1 MLRKEH
7 KVSHISSEAI
17 FATPTMKPA
26 KVLLSL
32 VFCFLLI
39 LTDINYKSSEILRAY
54 GKDILTPVIYIAKSP
69 VFIFNKVI
77 DFFNSRQDL
86 RFTINALEQENL
98 KLKSKNSLMNEIS
111 FKNRRLNSLEES
123 IEGNQNN
130 YYLVK
135 KKFLSTNELKPV
147 MTVGINSREEV
158 FTKNNAVLSEKG
170 LLGRVISQGLLNAE
184 VMLVQDSRSLVPVVS
199 SSSRLHAIL
208 QGSGLSRL
216 GHLNNIKK
224 SAEFK
229 IGEELYSSGLG
240 GVYPPG
246 YLVAK
251 IETIKDNPDSEFL
264 DIQVSFLQSPID
276 QDYFLVKKNIQTNE

>member
-17 FATPTMKPA
+17 FATPMMKPA

-39 LTDINYKSSEILRAY
+39 LTDINYKSSETLRAY

-98 KLKSKNSLMNEIS
+98 KLKSINSLMNEIS
-111 FKNRRLNSLEES
+111 FENRRFNSLEES
-123 IEGNQNN
+123 IEDNPNN

-135 KKFLSTNELKPV
+135 KKFLSTNDLKPT
-147 MTVGINSREEV
+147 MTVGRNSREEV

-224 SAEFK
+224 SAEYK

-251 IETIKDNPDSEFL
+251 IKTIKDNPDSEFL

>member
-135 KKFLSTNELKPV
+135 KKFLSTNDLKPV
-147 MTVGINSREEV
+147 MTVGVNSREEV

-170 LLGRVISQGLLNAE
+170 LLGRIISQGLLNAE

-199 SSSRLHAIL
+199 STSRLHAIL

-240 GVYPPG
+240 VEI
-246 YLVAK
+246 LDLISV
-251 IETIKDNPDSEFL
+251 DRLNNPDSEFYY
-264 DIQVSFLQSPID
+264 PID
-276 QDYFLVKKNIQTNE
+276 DPRNSYVFPSKDYGRL

>member
-17 FATPTMKPA
+17 FAIPTMKPA

-98 KLKSKNSLMNEIS
+98 KLKSINSLMNEIS
-111 FKNRRLNSLEES
+111 FENRRFNSLEES
-123 IEGNQNN
+123 IEDNPNN

-135 KKFLSTNELKPV
+135 KKFLSTNDLKPT
-147 MTVGINSREEV
+147 MTVGINSREEA

-224 SAEFK
+224 SAEYK

-240 GVYPPG
+240 GVYPSG
-246 YLVAK
+246 YPVAK
-251 IETIKDNPDSEFL
+251 IKTIKDNPDSEFL

-276 QDYFLVKKNIQTNE
+276 LSLIHISEPTRPY

>member
-17 FATPTMKPA
+17 FATPMMKPA

-39 LTDINYKSSEILRAY
+39 LTDINYKSSETLRAY

-98 KLKSKNSLMNEIS
+98 KLKSINSLMNEIS
-111 FKNRRLNSLEES
+111 FENRRFNSLEES
-123 IEGNQNN
+123 IKDNPNN

-135 KKFLSTNELKPV
+135 KKFLSTNDLKPT
-147 MTVGINSREEV
+147 MTVGINSREEA

-170 LLGRVISQGLLNAE
+170 LLGRVISQGLFNAE

-224 SAEFK
+224 SAEYK

>member
-123 IEGNQNN
+123 IEGNHNN

-135 KKFLSTNELKPV
+135 KKFLSTNDLKPV
-147 MTVGINSREEV
+147 MTVGVNSREEV
-158 FTKNNAVLSEKG
+158 FTK
-170 LLGRVISQGLLNAE
+170 I
-184 VMLVQDSRSLVPVVS
+184 MLC
-199 SSSRLHAIL
+199 
-208 QGSGLSRL
+208 
-216 GHLNNIKK
+216 
-224 SAEFK
+224 
-229 IGEELYSSGLG
+229 
-240 GVYPPG
+240 
-246 YLVAK
+246 
-251 IETIKDNPDSEFL
+251 FL
-264 DIQVSFLQSPID
+264 KRDF
-276 QDYFLVKKNIQTNE
+276 

>member
-86 RFTINALEQENL
+86 RFIINALEQENL
-98 KLKSKNSLMNEIS
+98 KLKSINSLMNEIS
-111 FKNRRLNSLEES
+111 FENRRFNSLEES
-123 IEGNQNN
+123 IEDNPNN

-135 KKFLSTNELKPV
+135 KKFLSTNDLKPT
-147 MTVGINSREEV
+147 MTVGINSREEA

-184 VMLVQDSRSLVPVVS
+184 VMLVQDSRSLTPVVS

-224 SAEFK
+224 SAEYK

-251 IETIKDNPDSEFL
+251 IKTIKDNPDSEFL

>member
-17 FATPTMKPA
+17 FATPMMKPA

-32 VFCFLLI
+32 VFCLFLI
-39 LTDINYKSSEILRAY
+39 LTDINYKSSETLRAY

-69 VFIFNKVI
+69 IFIFNKVI

-86 RFTINALEQENL
+86 RFTINALEQENF
-98 KLKSKNSLMNEIS
+98 KLKSINSLMNEIS
-111 FKNRRLNSLEES
+111 FENRRFNSLEES
-123 IEGNQNN
+123 IEDNPNN

-135 KKFLSTNELKPV
+135 KKFLSTNDLKPT
-147 MTVGINSREEV
+147 MTVGINSREEA

-224 SAEFK
+224 SAEYK

-251 IETIKDNPDSEFL
+251 IKTIKDNPDSEFL
-264 DIQVSFLQSPID
+264 DIQVSFLQSPVD

>member
-17 FATPTMKPA
+17 FAIPTMKPA

-32 VFCFLLI
+32 AFCLLLI

-69 VFIFNKVI
+69 VFIFDKVI
-77 DFFNSRQDL
+77 GFFNSRQDL

-98 KLKSKNSLMNEIS
+98 KLKSINSLMNEIS
-111 FKNRRLNSLEES
+111 FENRRFNSLEES
-123 IEGNQNN
+123 IEDNPNN

-135 KKFLSTNELKPV
+135 KKFLSTNDLKPT
-147 MTVGINSREEV
+147 MTVGINSREEA

-224 SAEFK
+224 SAEYK

-251 IETIKDNPDSEFL
+251 IKTIKDNPDSEFL
-264 DIQVSFLQSPID
+264 DIQVSFLQSPVD

>member
-26 KVLLSL
+26 KVLVSL

-170 LLGRVISQGLLNAE
+170 LLGRIISQGLLNAE

-199 SSSRLHAIL
+199 STSRLHAIL

-229 IGEELYSSGLG
+229 IGEKLYSSGLG
-240 GVYPPG
+240 GVYPSG
-246 YLVAK
+246 YPVAK
-251 IETIKDNPDSEFL
+251 IKTIKDNPDSEFL

>member
-17 FATPTMKPA
+17 FAIPTMKPA

-69 VFIFNKVI
+69 VFIFDKVI
-77 DFFNSRQDL
+77 GFFNSRQDL

-98 KLKSKNSLMNEIS
+98 KLKSINSLMNEIS
-111 FKNRRLNSLEES
+111 FENRRFNSLEKS
-123 IEGNQNN
+123 IEDNPNN

-135 KKFLSTNELKPV
+135 KKFLSTNDLKPV
-147 MTVGINSREEV
+147 MTVGINSLEEA

-224 SAEFK
+224 SAEYK

-251 IETIKDNPDSEFL
+251 IKTIKDNPDSEFL

>member
-135 KKFLSTNELKPV
+135 KKFLSTNDLKPV
-147 MTVGINSREEV
+147 MTVGVNSREEV

-170 LLGRVISQGLLNAE
+170 LLGRIISQVLLNAE

-199 SSSRLHAIL
+199 STSRLHAIL

-229 IGEELYSSGLG
+229 IGEELYSSGMG

-246 YLVAK
+246 YPVAK
-251 IETIKDNPDSEFL
+251 IKTIKDNPDSEFL

>member
-17 FATPTMKPA
+17 FATPMMKPA

-39 LTDINYKSSEILRAY
+39 LTDINYKSSETLRAY

-98 KLKSKNSLMNEIS
+98 KLKSINSLMNEIS
-111 FKNRRLNSLEES
+111 FENRRFNSLEES
-123 IEGNQNN
+123 IEDNPNN

-135 KKFLSTNELKPV
+135 KKFLSTNDLKPT
-147 MTVGINSREEV
+147 MTVGINSREEA

-224 SAEFK
+224 SAEYK

-251 IETIKDNPDSEFL
+251 IKTIKDNPDSEFL
-264 DIQVSFLQSPID
+264 DIQVSFLQSPVD

>member
-17 FATPTMKPA
+17 FAIPTMKPA

-54 GKDILTPVIYIAKSP
+54 GKDMLTPVIYIAKTP
-69 VFIFNKVI
+69 VFIFNTVI
-77 DFFNSRQDL
+77 DFFNTRQDL
-86 RFTINALEQENL
+86 RLTINALEQENL
-98 KLKSKNSLMNEIS
+98 KLKSINSLMNEIS
-111 FKNRRLNSLEES
+111 FENRRLNSLEDS
-123 IEGNQNN
+123 IEDNPDD

-135 KKFLSTNELKPV
+135 KKFLSTNDLKPV
-147 MTVGINSREEV
+147 MTVSVNSREEV
-158 FTKNNAVLSEKG
+158 FAKNNAVLSEKG
-170 LLGRVISQGLLNAE
+170 LLGRIVSQGLLNAE

-199 SSSRLHAIL
+199 STSRLHAIL
-208 QGSGLSRL
+208 QGSGLSRF

-224 SAEFK
+224 SAEYK

-240 GVYPPG
+240 GVYPSG
-246 YLVAK
+246 YPVAK
-251 IETIKDNPDSEFL
+251 IKAIKDNPDNEFL
-264 DIQVSFLQSPID
+264 DIQVAFLQSPVD
-276 QDYFLVKKNIQTNE
+276 QDYFLSLIHI

>member
-17 FATPTMKPA
+17 FAIPTMKPA

-32 VFCFLLI
+32 VFCLLLI

-98 KLKSKNSLMNEIS
+98 KLKSINSLMNEVS
-111 FKNRRLNSLEES
+111 FENRRLNSLDES
-123 IEGNQNN
+123 IEDNPNN

-135 KKFLSTNELKPV
+135 KKFLSTNDLKPI
-147 MTVGINSREEV
+147 MTVGIYSREKV
-158 FTKNNAVLSEKG
+158 FSNNNAVLSEKG
-170 LLGRVISQGLLNAE
+170 LLGRIISHGLLNAE

-199 SSSRLHAIL
+199 STSRLHAIL

-224 SAEFK
+224 SAEYK

-240 GVYPPG
+240 GVYPSG
-246 YLVAK
+246 YPVAK
-251 IETIKDNPDSEFL
+251 IKTIKDNTDNEFL

>member
-17 FATPTMKPA
+17 FATPMMKPA

-39 LTDINYKSSEILRAY
+39 LTDINYKSSETLRAY

-86 RFTINALEQENL
+86 RFIINALEQENL
-98 KLKSKNSLMNEIS
+98 KLKSINSLMNEIS
-111 FKNRRLNSLEES
+111 FKNRRFNSLEES
-123 IEGNQNN
+123 IEDNLNN

-135 KKFLSTNELKPV
+135 KKFLSTNDLKPT
-147 MTVGINSREEV
+147 MTVGINSREEA

-224 SAEFK
+224 SAEYK

-251 IETIKDNPDSEFL
+251 IKTIKDNPDSEFL

>member
-17 FATPTMKPA
+17 FATPAMKPA

-39 LTDINYKSSEILRAY
+39 LTDINYKSSETLRAY

-98 KLKSKNSLMNEIS
+98 KLKSINSLMNEIS
-111 FKNRRLNSLEES
+111 FENRRFNSLEES
-123 IEGNQNN
+123 IKDNPNN

-135 KKFLSTNELKPV
+135 KKFLSTNDLKPT
-147 MTVGINSREEV
+147 MTVGINSREEA

-224 SAEFK
+224 SAEYK

-251 IETIKDNPDSEFL
+251 IKTIKDNPDSEFL
-264 DIQVSFLQSPID
+264 NIQVSFLQSPID

>member
-17 FATPTMKPA
+17 FAIPMMKPA

-39 LTDINYKSSEILRAY
+39 LTDINYKSSETLRAY

-98 KLKSKNSLMNEIS
+98 KLKSINSLMNEIS
-111 FKNRRLNSLEES
+111 FENRRFNSLEKS
-123 IEGNQNN
+123 IEDNPNN

-135 KKFLSTNELKPV
+135 KKFLSTNDLKPT
-147 MTVGINSREEV
+147 MTVGINSREEA

-224 SAEFK
+224 SAEYK

-251 IETIKDNPDSEFL
+251 IKTIKDNPDSEFL

>member
-17 FATPTMKPA
+17 FATPMMKPA

-39 LTDINYKSSEILRAY
+39 LTDINYKSSETLRAY

-98 KLKSKNSLMNEIS
+98 KLKSINSLMNEIS
-111 FKNRRLNSLEES
+111 FENRRFNSLEES
-123 IEGNQNN
+123 IEDNPNN

-135 KKFLSTNELKPV
+135 KKFLSTNDLKPT
-147 MTVGINSREEV
+147 MTVGINSREEA

-170 LLGRVISQGLLNAE
+170 LLGRVISQGLFNAE

-224 SAEFK
+224 SAEYK

-251 IETIKDNPDSEFL
+251 IKTIKDNPDSEFL
-264 DIQVSFLQSPID
+264 DIQVSFLQSPVD

>member
-17 FATPTMKPA
+17 FAIPTMKPA

-69 VFIFNKVI
+69 VFIFDKVI
-77 DFFNSRQDL
+77 GFFNSRQDL

-98 KLKSKNSLMNEIS
+98 KLKSINSLMNEIS
-111 FKNRRLNSLEES
+111 FENRRFNSLEES
-123 IEGNQNN
+123 IEDNPNN

-135 KKFLSTNELKPV
+135 KKFLSTNDLKPT
-147 MTVGINSREEV
+147 MTVGINSREEA

-170 LLGRVISQGLLNAE
+170 LLGRVISQGLFNAE

-224 SAEFK
+224 SAEYK

-251 IETIKDNPDSEFL
+251 IKTIKDNPDSEFL

>member
-17 FATPTMKPA
+17 FAIPTMKPA

-32 VFCFLLI
+32 AFCLLLI

-69 VFIFNKVI
+69 VFIFDKVI
-77 DFFNSRQDL
+77 GFFNSRQDL

-135 KKFLSTNELKPV
+135 KKFLSTNDLKPV
-147 MTVGINSREEV
+147 MTVGVNSREEV

-170 LLGRVISQGLLNAE
+170 LLGRIISQGLLNAE

-199 SSSRLHAIL
+199 STSRLHAIL

-240 GVYPPG
+240 GVYPSG
-246 YLVAK
+246 YPVAK
-251 IETIKDNPDSEFL
+251 IKTIKDNPDSEFL

>member
-17 FATPTMKPA
+17 FATPMMKPA

-39 LTDINYKSSEILRAY
+39 LTDINYKSSETLRAY

-98 KLKSKNSLMNEIS
+98 KLKSINSLMNEIS
-111 FKNRRLNSLEES
+111 FENRRFNSLEES
-123 IEGNQNN
+123 IEDNPNN

-135 KKFLSTNELKPV
+135 KKFLSTNDLKPT
-147 MTVGINSREEV
+147 MTVGINSREEA

-240 GVYPPG
+240 GVYPSG
-246 YLVAK
+246 YPVAK
-251 IETIKDNPDSEFL
+251 IKTIKDNPDSEFL

>member
-17 FATPTMKPA
+17 FAIPTMKPA

-54 GKDILTPVIYIAKSP
+54 GKDMLNPVIYIAKTP

-98 KLKSKNSLMNEIS
+98 KLKSINSLMNEIS
-111 FKNRRLNSLEES
+111 FEKGRLNSLEDS
-123 IEGNQNN
+123 IEDNQDN

-135 KKFLSTNELKPV
+135 KKFLSTNDLKPV
-147 MTVGINSREEV
+147 MTVSVNSREEV
-158 FTKNNAVLSEKG
+158 FAKNNAVLSEKG
-170 LLGRVISQGLLNAE
+170 LLGRIVSQGLLNAE

-199 SSSRLHAIL
+199 STSRLHAIL

-224 SAEFK
+224 SAEYK

-240 GVYPPG
+240 GVYPSG
-246 YLVAK
+246 YPVAK
-251 IETIKDNPDSEFL
+251 IKAIKDNPDNEFL
-264 DIQVSFLQSPID
+264 DIQVSFLQSPIN
-276 QDYFLVKKNIQTNE
+276 QDYFLALRDPSNE

>member
-26 KVLLSL
+26 KVLFSL

-54 GKDILTPVIYIAKSP
+54 GKDILTPVIYIAQSP

-111 FKNRRLNSLEES
+111 FENRRFNSLEES
-123 IEGNQNN
+123 IEDNPNN

-135 KKFLSTNELKPV
+135 KKFLSTNDLKPT

-158 FTKNNAVLSEKG
+158 FAKNNAVLSEKG
-170 LLGRVISQGLLNAE
+170 LVGRVISQGLLNAE

-224 SAEFK
+224 SAEYK

-251 IETIKDNPDSEFL
+251 IKTIKDNPDSEFL

>member
-135 KKFLSTNELKPV
+135 KKFLSTNDLKPV

-170 LLGRVISQGLLNAE
+170 LLGRIISQGLLNAE

-246 YLVAK
+246 YPVAK
-251 IETIKDNPDSEFL
+251 IKTIKDNPDSEFL

>member
-39 LTDINYKSSEILRAY
+39 LTDINYKSSETLRAY
-54 GKDILTPVIYIAKSP
+54 GKDILTPIIYIAKSP

-98 KLKSKNSLMNEIS
+98 KLKSINSLMNEIS
-111 FKNRRLNSLEES
+111 FENRRFNSLEES
-123 IEGNQNN
+123 IEDNPNN

-135 KKFLSTNELKPV
+135 KKFLSTNDLKPT
-147 MTVGINSREEV
+147 MTVGINSREEA

-224 SAEFK
+224 SAEYK

-251 IETIKDNPDSEFL
+251 IKTIKDNPDSEFL

>member
-98 KLKSKNSLMNEIS
+98 KLKSINSLMNKIS
-111 FKNRRLNSLEES
+111 FENRRFNSLEES
-123 IEGNQNN
+123 IVDNPNN

-135 KKFLSTNELKPV
+135 KKFLSTNDLKPT
-147 MTVGINSREEV
+147 MTVGIKSREEV

-170 LLGRVISQGLLNAE
+170 LLGRIISQGLLNAE

-199 SSSRLHAIL
+199 STSRLHAIL

-240 GVYPPG
+240 GVYPSG
-246 YLVAK
+246 YPVAK
-251 IETIKDNPDSEFL
+251 IKTIKDNPDSEFL
-264 DIQVSFLQSPID
+264 DIQVSFLQSPVD

>member
-77 DFFNSRQDL
+77 DFFNSRQNL

-135 KKFLSTNELKPV
+135 KKFLSTNDLKPV
-147 MTVGINSREEV
+147 MTVGVNSREEV

-170 LLGRVISQGLLNAE
+170 LLGRIISQGLLNAE
-184 VMLVQDSRSLVPVVS
+184 VMLVQDSRSLTPVVS

-246 YLVAK
+246 YPVAK
-251 IETIKDNPDSEFL
+251 IKTIKDNPDSEFL

>member
-17 FATPTMKPA
+17 FATPMMKPA

-39 LTDINYKSSEILRAY
+39 LTDINYKSSETLRAY

-98 KLKSKNSLMNEIS
+98 KLKSINSLMNEIL
-111 FKNRRLNSLEES
+111 FKNRLFNSLEES
-123 IEGNQNN
+123 IEDNPNN

-135 KKFLSTNELKPV
+135 KKFLSTNDLKPT
-147 MTVGINSREEV
+147 MTVGMSSREEA

-170 LLGRVISQGLLNAE
+170 LLGRVISQGLSNAE

-224 SAEFK
+224 SAEYK

-246 YLVAK
+246 YLIAK
-251 IETIKDNPDSEFL
+251 IETIKDNRDSEFL
-264 DIQVSFLQSPID
+264 NIQVSFLQSPID

>member
-17 FATPTMKPA
+17 FATPMMKPA

-32 VFCFLLI
+32 VFCLLLI
-39 LTDINYKSSEILRAY
+39 LTDINYKSSETLRAY

-98 KLKSKNSLMNEIS
+98 KLKSINSLMNEIS
-111 FKNRRLNSLEES
+111 FENRRFNSLEES
-123 IEGNQNN
+123 IEDNPNN

-135 KKFLSTNELKPV
+135 KKFLSTNDLKPT
-147 MTVGINSREEV
+147 MTVGINSREEA

-224 SAEFK
+224 SAEYK

-251 IETIKDNPDSEFL
+251 IKTIKDNPDSEFL

>member
-39 LTDINYKSSEILRAY
+39 LTDINYKSSETLRAY

-111 FKNRRLNSLEES
+111 FENRRLNSLEES
-123 IEGNQNN
+123 IEDNPNN

-135 KKFLSTNELKPV
+135 KKFLSTNDLKPT
-147 MTVGINSREEV
+147 MTVGINSREEA

-224 SAEFK
+224 SAEYK

-251 IETIKDNPDSEFL
+251 IKTIKDNPDSEFL

>member
-17 FATPTMKPA
+17 FAIPTMKPA

-39 LTDINYKSSEILRAY
+39 LTDINYKSSDILRAY
-54 GKDILTPVIYIAKSP
+54 GKDMLTPVIYIAKTP
-69 VFIFNKVI
+69 VFIFNTVI
-77 DFFNSRQDL
+77 DFFNTRQDL

-98 KLKSKNSLMNEIS
+98 KLKSINSLMNEIS
-111 FKNRRLNSLEES
+111 FENRRLNSLKDF
-123 IEGNQNN
+123 IEDNPDN

-135 KKFLSTNELKPV
+135 KKFLSTNDLKPV
-147 MTVGINSREEV
+147 MTVSVNSREEV

-170 LLGRVISQGLLNAE
+170 LLGRIISQGVLNAE
-184 VMLVQDSRSLVPVVS
+184 VMLVQDPRSLVPVVS

-216 GHLNNIKK
+216 GNLNNIKK
-224 SAEFK
+224 SAEYK
-229 IGEELYSSGLG
+229 IGEELYSSGIG
-240 GVYPPG
+240 GVYPSG
-246 YLVAK
+246 YPVAK
-251 IETIKDNPDSEFL
+251 IKAIKDNPDNEFL
-264 DIQVSFLQSPID
+264 DIQVAFLQSPFD
-276 QDYFLVKKNIQTNE
+276 QDYFLVKKNIQADE

>member
-17 FATPTMKPA
+17 FATPMMKPA

-32 VFCFLLI
+32 VFCLFLI
-39 LTDINYKSSEILRAY
+39 LTDINYKSSETLRAY

-69 VFIFNKVI
+69 IFIFNKVI

-86 RFTINALEQENL
+86 RFTINALEQENF
-98 KLKSKNSLMNEIS
+98 KLKSINSLMNEIV
-111 FKNRRLNSLEES
+111 FENRRFNSLEES
-123 IEGNQNN
+123 IEDNPNN

-135 KKFLSTNELKPV
+135 KKFLSTNDLKPT
-147 MTVGINSREEV
+147 MTVGISSREEA

-224 SAEFK
+224 SAEYN

-251 IETIKDNPDSEFL
+251 IKTIKDNPDSEFL
-264 DIQVSFLQSPID
+264 DIQVSFLQSPVD

>member
-17 FATPTMKPA
+17 FATPMMKPA

-39 LTDINYKSSEILRAY
+39 LTDINYKSSETLRAY

-98 KLKSKNSLMNEIS
+98 KLKSINSLMNEIS
-111 FKNRRLNSLEES
+111 FENRRFNSLEES
-123 IEGNQNN
+123 IEDNPNN

-135 KKFLSTNELKPV
+135 KKFLSTNDLKPT
-147 MTVGINSREEV
+147 MTVGINSREEA

-224 SAEFK
+224 SAEYK

-240 GVYPPG
+240 GVYPQG

-251 IETIKDNPDSEFL
+251 IKTIEDNPDSEFL

>member
-39 LTDINYKSSEILRAY
+39 LTDINYKSSETLRAY

-98 KLKSKNSLMNEIS
+98 KLKSINSLMNEIS
-111 FKNRRLNSLEES
+111 FENRRFNSLEKS
-123 IEGNQNN
+123 IEDNPNN

-135 KKFLSTNELKPV
+135 KKFLSTNDLKPT
-147 MTVGINSREEV
+147 MTVGINSREEA

-216 GHLNNIKK
+216 GHLNKIKK
-224 SAEFK
+224 SAEYK
-229 IGEELYSSGLG
+229 IGEQLYSSGLG

-251 IETIKDNPDSEFL
+251 IKTIKDNPDSEFL

-276 QDYFLVKKNIQTNE
+276 QDYFLGKKNTLTNE